1 MAVAIDPYTRAAA
14 AYARAAS
21 PAAHPAAAA
30 PTAAAGEQPSFAT
43 WLRQAAEDVVSQQQ
57 ATEQQARQA
66 VAGGADL
73 TGVVTAVSEAELTLQ
88 TVIAVRDRVIEAYK
102 DIMRMPV

>member
-1 MAVAIDPYTRAAA
+1 MAAMIEPYTRAAA
-14 AYARAAS
+14 AYARAG
-21 PAAHPAAAA
+21 AAAGAVTAEPAAAA
-30 PTAAAGEQPSFAT
+30 AGQPTFAT
-43 WLRQAAEDVVSQQQ
+43 WLRQAAEDAVSQQQ

-73 TGVVTAVSEAELTLQ
+73 TQVVTAVSEAELTLQ
-88 TVIAVRDRVIEAYK
+88 TVIAIRDRVIEAYK